1 MTIAITLG
9 WWMLPA
15 FLTLA
20 SFIWLAA
27 RPATYSPMDPTPLFV
42 GLIWLVGV
50 LAIWLAY
57 FIGKAVFA

>member
-9 WWMLPA
+9 WWMLPT

-42 GLIWLVGV
+42 GLLWLVCV
-50 LAIWLAY
+50 LAI
-57 FIGKAVFA
+57 